1 MSHKLLDFIEAPYV
15 LPEVTCILCLISSA
29 VSLKD
34 DGLHCG
40 VLIFKSG
47 GINLVWRI
55 ISFLCECAF

>member
-34 DGLHCG
+34 GLHRG